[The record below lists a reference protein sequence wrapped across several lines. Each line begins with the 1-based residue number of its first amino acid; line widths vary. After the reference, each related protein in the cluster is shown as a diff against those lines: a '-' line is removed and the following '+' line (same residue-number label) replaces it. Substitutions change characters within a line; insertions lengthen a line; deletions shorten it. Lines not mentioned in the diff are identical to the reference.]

1 MKIIRQMTIMNI
13 SEAMKNKIKIQ
24 ASCGIDL
31 KMLDTYEE
39 GLVLYIERKEI
50 DIGAYKLLADYTTQN
65 DLSLQLDIG
74 NFIVSKNAL
83 PPR

>member
-1 MKIIRQMTIMNI
+1 MTIMNI
-13 SEAMKNKIKIQ
+13 SEAMKLKIKIH

-31 KMLDTYEE
+31 KMLDTSED
-39 GLVLYIERKEI
+39 GLVLYIERKAI
-50 DIGAYKLLADYTTQN
+50 DIGAYKLLADYTAQN

-83 PPR
+83 PPH